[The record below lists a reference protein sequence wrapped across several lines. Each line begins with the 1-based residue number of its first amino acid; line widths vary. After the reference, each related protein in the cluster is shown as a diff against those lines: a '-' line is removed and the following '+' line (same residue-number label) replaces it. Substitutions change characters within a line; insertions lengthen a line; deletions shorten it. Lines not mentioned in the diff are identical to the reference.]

1 MRMKAIAG
9 LALFVLSLSGCVAAY
24 PSVPVERAR
33 EMLEPGDRVR
43 VRTTNDRELEF
54 EYMAVEDGVMIGKDQ
69 RVRMSDI
76 KHLSRR
82 DRQKGWQAFFLVVF
96 FIAAASGFAID

>member
-1 MRMKAIAG
+1 MKAFAG

-24 PSVPVERAR
+24 PSVPVERAA
-33 EMLEPGDRVR
+33 EILEPGDRVR

-54 EYMAVEDGVMIGKDQ
+54 EYVAVEDGVMIGKDQ